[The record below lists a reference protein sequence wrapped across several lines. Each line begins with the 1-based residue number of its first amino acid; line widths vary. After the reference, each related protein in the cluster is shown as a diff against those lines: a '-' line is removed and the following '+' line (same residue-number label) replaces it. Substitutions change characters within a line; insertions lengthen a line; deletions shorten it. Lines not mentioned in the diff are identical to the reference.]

1 MSKFN
6 VSQGYVKSRE
16 KGEAIKRRNK
26 DKKRKAKKG
35 KERAEA
41 ERKYRGLEL

>member
-6 VSQGYVKSRE
+6 VSQGYVKSQE

-26 DKKRKAKKG
+26 NKKRKAKKG

-41 ERKYRGLEL
+41 ERKYQGLEL